1 MKQLLLLHG
10 ALASKSQ
17 FDSLLPLLKDQF
29 HAEAI
34 NFSGHGGFSI
44 PTHGYTFK
52 QFADDILRYADA
64 NKVEKLNMFGFSM
77 GGYAALYFARQ
88 HPDRVNKIFTLNVK
102 FNWDPTSTAKE
113 TAMLDAE
120 KMITKVPGYA
130 NQLMMQHGMNM
141 WKQVLQQTSDMM
153 TTLSKE
159 LVLTDEDFA
168 ALNLPVLLAIGDRD
182 TTSSIEETLL
192 VYRKLKQAQLWV
204 LPGTPHPFDKIN
216 APDLV
221 NALHLFF

>member
-10 ALASKSQ
+10 ALASKNQ
-17 FDSLLPLLKDQF
+17 FDPILPLLKDQF
-29 HAEAI
+29 HADAI

-44 PTHGYTFK
+44 PAHGYTFK
-52 QFADDILRYADA
+52 QFAADILKYADE
-64 NKVEKLNMFGFSM
+64 KKIEKLNLFGYSM
-77 GGYAALYFARQ
+77 GGYAALFFARQ
-88 HPDRVNKIFTLNVK
+88 YPDRVNKIFTLNVK

-113 TAMLDAE
+113 TALLDAD

-159 LVLTDEDFA
+159 LVLTDEDFK
-168 ALNLPVLLAIGDRD
+168 ALNIPVLLAIGDRD
-182 TTSSIEETLL
+182 NTSSIEETLH
-192 VYRKLKQAQLWV
+192 VYRKLQQAQMWV
-204 LPGTPHPFDKIN
+204 LPGTPHPLDRIN
-216 APDLV
+216 AGDLV
-221 NALHLFF
+221 KAIHSFF

>member
-10 ALASKSQ
+10 ALASKNQ
-17 FDSLLPLLKDQF
+17 FDPFIPLLKDQF
-29 HAEAI
+29 EADAI

-44 PTHGYTFK
+44 PSHGYTFK
-52 QFADDILRYADA
+52 QFATDILKYADD
-64 NKVEKLNMFGFSM
+64 KKIEKINLFGFSM

-88 HPDRVNKIFTLNVK
+88 YPDRVNKIFTLNVK

-113 TAMLDAE
+113 TALLDAD

-159 LVLTDEDFA
+159 LVLTDEDFKA
-168 ALNLPVLLAIGDRD
+168 INMPVLLAIGDRD
-182 TTSSIEETLL
+182 NTSSIEETLH
-192 VYRKLKQAQLWV
+192 VYRNLKQAQMWV
-204 LPGTPHPFDKIN
+204 LPGTPHPLDRIN
-216 APDLV
+216 TGDLV
-221 NALHLFF
+221 KAIHSFF